1 MLFQFYECD
10 VNSIYELNKEC
21 IYSINE
27 EDNKTLTVINY
38 SVQLKIKGEVYENLP
53 LMLRKYVTSYV
64 KRRIYK
70 IRITMIN
77 IT

>member
-38 SVQLKIKGEVYENLP
+38 SVQLKIKGEVY
-53 LMLRKYVTSYV
+53 
-64 KRRIYK
+64 
-70 IRITMIN
+70 
-77 IT
+77 